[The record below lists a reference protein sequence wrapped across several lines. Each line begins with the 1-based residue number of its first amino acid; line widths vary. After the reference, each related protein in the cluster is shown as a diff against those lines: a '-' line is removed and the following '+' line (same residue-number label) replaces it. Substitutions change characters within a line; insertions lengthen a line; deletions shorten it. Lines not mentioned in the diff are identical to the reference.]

1 MVLGCEKFVPALAYL
16 FNVEQPGSCSARFAY
31 FLADLCKEANIKGCQ
46 QTIYCTKRQ
55 QCFIAKF
62 ISPDSMHKS
71 IHLPLL
77 SERDWRQRPLAREK
91 AMKVMRL
98 QISQLVTSPVSNM
111 TALIK
116 IRDIYIF
123 YFSAQPIKRQ
133 TWHRNLSLSEKSPTR
148 DKQPSTSSRKG
159 NI

>member
-1 MVLGCEKFVPALAYL
+1 M
-16 FNVEQPGSCSARFAY
+16 SS
-31 FLADLCKEANIKGCQ
+31 
-46 QTIYCTKRQ
+46 
-55 QCFIAKF
+55 
-62 ISPDSMHKS
+62 DSMDKS

-77 SERDWRQRPLAREK
+77 SERDRRQRPLAREK